1 LIKLRFER
9 IESNHDVFIDL
20 DMIIIIY
27 VNDLLIS
34 ESDVVL
40 INKMQKKLFY
50 RFKMTDLDLISH
62 YLKMKVDFYSNI
74 DQISLRQ
81 SIYIRKILIKFEYM
95 NDKTSPISMSSDT
108 ENILVK
114 SETQTDATTIA

>member
-20 DMIIIIY
+20 DMIIVIY

-34 ESDVVL
+34 ESNVAL

-50 RFKMTDLDLISH
+50 RFKMTDLEIISH
-62 YLKMKVDFYSNI
+62 YLKMKVDFRSDI

-95 NDKTSPISMSSDT
+95 NDKTSSIPMSSDI
-108 ENILVK
+108 ENILIK
-114 SETQTDATTIA
+114 SETQTNATTIA

>member
-1 LIKLRFER
+1 
-9 IESNHDVFIDL
+9 
-20 DMIIIIY
+20 

-62 YLKMKVDFYSNI
+62 YLEMKVDFCSDI

-81 SIYIRKILIKFEYM
+81 STYIRKILIKFEYM
-95 NDKTSPISMSSDT
+95 NDKISSIPMSSDT

-114 SETQTDATTIA
+114 SETQADATTIA